1 MAEVERR
8 INIVNSLFL
17 LLTPIAAIGGVWWHA
32 TTMGVTL
39 LEPVLFVV
47 WYLAC
52 GLSITV
58 GYHRLFSHRSHEASW
73 PLRLFYALF
82 GAGAFENSVL
92 NWCADHRIH
101 HRHTDENEDPYS
113 ANRGFWWSHILWVM
127 IDEGGPRTHDLSQVK
142 DLQADPILAW
152 QHRWYVLIA
161 VGIGM
166 GLPAAV
172 GYALGGV
179 NGAVGGFV
187 WAGLARTVFTH
198 HGTFLINSAAHIWG
212 TQPYGDS
219 NSSRDSP
226 ALAFL
231 TFGEGYHNFH
241 HTFQA
246 DFRNGHKWFH
256 FDPSKWWIQFFA
268 LLRLKRGLKVTP
280 DWHIEDKR
288 RSHTFE
294 TAVAPLEDADPGLFQ
309 ALRERM
315 EATRSAF
322 KSRSRDLDRVLA
334 ERQDA
339 RKAKQQSRREELER
353 TIRTLRDEIA
363 SLRKEF
369 ASILSDVPRT
379 ATA

>member
-101 HRHTDENEDPYS
+101 HRHTDEDEDPYS

-127 IDEGGPRTHDLSQVK
+127 VDEGGPRTHDLSQVK

>member
-294 TAVAPLEDADPGLFQ
+294 TAVAPLEDEDPGLFQ